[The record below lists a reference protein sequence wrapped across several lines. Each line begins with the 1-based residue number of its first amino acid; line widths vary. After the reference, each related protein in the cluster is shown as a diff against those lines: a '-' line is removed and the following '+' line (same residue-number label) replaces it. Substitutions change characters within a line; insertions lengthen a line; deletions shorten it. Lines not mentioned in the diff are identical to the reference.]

1 MLMKTIRL
9 FAVLF
14 CMLASV
20 CSAVAADF
28 TYTYEGTV
36 GASYEGYAIQ
46 VDNAAI
52 LNAVGASSISDIT
65 MYAIKTD
72 GTRTADYRHDGINAD
87 GWRKAD
93 GTFTNWG
100 NESVFY
106 VQPDHN
112 TGVFVVGAFPGAV
125 TEATTFTTEFVY
137 VNNNNT
143 SAEATVAIVLNYTMP
158 APTIVKTVDL
168 PIYITP
174 AVAYEG
180 GNEVAFDLADA
191 IATLGVAGV
200 GDIIPMAYQPDGTYA
215 PNDPVID
222 GWHNAE
228 GYLANWGSGPSMV
241 CCKVDVAGAR
251 FHTIMAID
259 NTYAEGSTYTAS
271 WALVAGG
278 KAIIYNINITF
289 GVDPASIDPN
299 TFEKVKTIEI
309 DHIEEANKG
318 YDTEGAAPTFSVA
331 EVCEAL
337 GVADLSSVETYI
349 VNVTTGQLVK
359 NTTDGWRDANGDMAG
374 WSESEKRF
382 CLKLQNPASGAFDYS
397 ASSNDFFNDGDTYV
411 AKWAITA
418 NSKAV
423 ILQVNIAFGK
433 YVSMAVDA
441 AAKYGTFCA
450 PFDVTIP
457 AGVTASTATVSGDQV
472 VLSQVAGDVIPA
484 NTPVVLY
491 AEAGLAATNIL
502 GARVAG
508 TPEAG
513 ALVGVYADTQ
523 AEVGTYVLQN
533 QGGKVGFYKVE
544 GVQPTVKANRAY
556 LVAPQSDARVFLL
569 GEETAISAL
578 QALTSGKAEIY
589 DLNGRRLN
597 TLQKG
602 INIVAGKKILVK

>member
-28 TYTYEGTV
+28 TYEANTKIGAQYE
-36 GASYEGYAIQ
+36 AIPVA

-52 LNAVGASSISDIT
+52 LSAVGASSISDVT
-65 MYAIKTD
+65 LYAIKTD
-72 GTRTADYRHDGINAD
+72 GTRTSDYRGGDIIAD
-87 GWRKAD
+87 GWRTAD
-93 GTFTNWG
+93 GTFTTWG
-100 NESVFY
+100 NNSAFY
-106 VQPDHN
+106 VQPDVAA
-112 TGVFVVGAFPGAV
+112 GIFVVGSYPGAV
-125 TEATTFTTEFVY
+125 KNVTRLTADFVY
-137 VNNNNT
+137 VNNET
-143 SAEATVAIVLNYTMP
+143 LAETTVTIAINYTLP
-158 APTIVKTVDL
+158 DVAKTVDL

-174 AVAYEG
+174 AVAYER
-180 GNEVAFDLADA
+180 GNQVTFDFADA
-191 IATLGVAGV
+191 KATLGVTEDWEV
-200 GDIIPMAYQPDGTYA
+200 SAYILQPDGTLGA
-215 PNDPVID
+215 TDTD
-222 GWHNAE
+222 GWRNAE
-228 GYLANWGSGPSMV
+228 GYTASWASSASMV
-241 CCKVDVAGAR
+241 CCKIDLAAAK
-251 FHTIMAID
+251 FFDIMAID
-259 NTYAEGSTYTAS
+259 DTYAEGSTYTAR
-271 WALVAGG
+271 WILFGG
-278 KAIIYNINITF
+278 EKSIIYNINITF

-299 TFEKVKTIEI
+299 TFEKVKTIQI

-318 YDTEGAAPTFSVA
+318 YDEEGAAPTFSVA

-337 GVADLSSVETYI
+337 GIADFSNIETYI
-349 VNVTTGQLVK
+349 VNVTDGTLVK
-359 NTTDGWRDANGDMAG
+359 NTTDGWRDANGDAASWG
-374 WSESEKRF
+374 AATNGF
-382 CLKLQNPASGAFDYS
+382 CLKLNDPASGAFDYS
-397 ASSNDFFNDGDTYV
+397 GAHDANFNDGDTYV

-450 PFDVTIP
+450 PFDVTVP
-457 AGVTASTATVSGDQV
+457 AGVTASTATVSGDMVELAQINT
-472 VLSQVAGDVIPA
+472 GVIPA

-523 AEVGTYVLQN
+523 ATAGTYVLQN

-556 LVAPQSDARVFLL
+556 LVAPQSEARVFLL

>member
-1 MLMKTIRL
+1 MKTIRL

-36 GASYEGYAIQ
+36 GDSYENVKVA
-46 VDNAAI
+46 VSNADI
-52 LNAVGASSISDIT
+52 LAKIEASSLEGVT
-65 MYAIKTD
+65 VYALMPD
-72 GTRTADYRHDGINAD
+72 NSRLANPLHGNVEGSN
-87 GWRKAD
+87 GWRTAD

-100 NESVFY
+100 NNSVFF
-106 VQPDHN
+106 VQPDLPN
-112 TGVFVVGAFPGAV
+112 GLYNVGCMPGAV
-125 TEATTFTTEFVY
+125 TAAATFEADFVY
-137 VNNNNT
+137 VNNNT
-143 SAEATVAIVLNYTMP
+143 SAEATVAIVLNYTVP
-158 APTIVKTVDL
+158 APVTFDIVKTVDL

-180 GNEVAFDLADA
+180 GNQVAFDLPDA
-191 IATLGVAGV
+191 VATLGVANASA
-200 GDIIPMAYQPDGTYA
+200 ITEMAYQPDGTYVT
-215 PNDPVID
+215 NTTD

-228 GYLANWGSGPSMV
+228 GYLAGWATSASMV
-241 CCKVDVAGAR
+241 CCKVDVAGGL
-251 FHTIMAID
+251 FYDIMAID
-259 NTYAEGSTYTAS
+259 ATYSEGSTYTAK
-271 WALVAGG
+271 WALTANG

-289 GVDPASIDPN
+289 GKDPEAEVL
-299 TFEKVKTIEI
+299 TFPVVKTIQI
-309 DHIEEANKG
+309 NHVEEANKA

-337 GVADLSSVETYI
+337 EIASIAEAESYI
-349 VNVTTGQLVK
+349 VNVTNGEFVK
-359 NTTDGWRDANGDMAG
+359 NTTDGWRDANGDAASWG
-374 WSESEKRF
+374 AATNGF
-382 CLKLQNPASGAFDYS
+382 CLKLEDPASGAFNYS
-397 ASSNDFFNDGDTYV
+397 GAHDENFNDGDTYV

-433 YVSMAVDA
+433 YVSIAVDA
-441 AAKYGTFCA
+441 TAKYGTFCA
-450 PFDVTIP
+450 PFAVTVP
-457 AGVTASTATVSGDQV
+457 AGVTASTATVNGDMV
-472 VLSQVAGDVIPA
+472 ELAGVGATIPA

-508 TPEAG
+508 TPAAG

-523 AEVGTYVLQN
+523 AEVGTYVLQR
-533 QGGKVGFYKVE
+533 QDGKVGFYKVE
-544 GVQPTVKANRAY
+544 GVKPTIKANHAY
-556 LVAPQSDARVFLL
+556 LVAPDAARILL
-569 GEETAISAL
+569 FDGDETAITAL

-589 DLNGRRLN
+589 DINGRRLPA
-597 TLQKG
+597 LQKG